1 MAQTLFLVG
10 KKLLTKNLPIY
21 TKFLF
26 STTKVFSKSLFGRYK
41 TFRAKFEQ
49 EHIDKIINLK
59 RRLRKLKIQFKAK
72 SKESEIIKKFRSL
85 EIKGFL
91 IKRSIKFK
99 SGLNNLNLIK
109 EKINPGLSL
118 NSLKTFNTN
127 NILPKLNELNQNIKK
142 GHSLLAEYV
151 KTAYQLI
158 DKTIHSPKFNKFL
171 ILVFFLFG
179 AVIVEDQLDKI
190 KITQKVPGDEKAVN
204 INATADT
211 DLVFEYDYELT
222 TKTKILKYIIH
233 PAFASDE
240 NQPQLVLTDHDGKKH
255 NPEFIVDREGEKS
268 FSVRIAQ
275 NKIPP
280 GAYEAL
286 LEVYKDGVYY
296 QQEKDFTYGVLSVN
310 TNKATFIPGEEI
322 TLNMGA
328 LKYDGHTICDADLE
342 LKITSPSG
350 KESNPE
356 VKQSGFCERD
366 NVTNVPDYL
375 ATHKADEVGKHKM
388 TLVNKDNGYQ
398 IEDFYEV
405 QAEVPYSI
413 ERKGPSRIYPFVA
426 YPMEITVIAN
436 QDFIGKITERVPK
449 GFLIKGFETT
459 SEETWQTITWDVDLK
474 KGENTTYSYFFDA
487 PDISPFLYLTGPLSI
502 GDYQE
507 VRMWQIASDADGSG
521 TNVVVPT
528 GVLMGSTDQ
537 TFTFT
542 YDPSEILNSGELA
555 IKVPTSRGWSTPQ
568 GSAGTA
574 GYTTVS
580 GSGNTTIGDVLV
592 SGDST
597 SQGVWTLTED
607 DSDMCNTTASPFVD
621 TTTKKEGAG
630 AIQCDNS
637 SSALPDD
644 TDTFSFDATA
654 QNWSSYTQISF
665 WLRSTKALTSAAGI
679 DFGYDNNAIFGS
691 PVAIFDT
698 GTVSANTWTYFVFDM
713 TGTRTGITAFGL
725 ICDTTGCDNNTFWL
739 DEVMVGPG
747 SPTFVANGPDVDIR
761 ARFLDLASRDTVTV
775 TYGAGGGTG
784 GADVPSTSGIDEFTT
799 RTRFD
804 AGGTLTNISSHPT
817 VNVASP
823 AIDISGTCKQD
834 DQTTNCT
841 DTGTIK
847 VAINGSIQ
855 AQVQNTVAGTWTISG
870 LTSPNNGDVITVFID
885 GAGEADEA
893 VAVTTYDGSGN
904 VAGVELIEQRLSIG
918 NSDNRTITNANLS
931 QYDNSISADED
942 IFYDVDASNDLTLND
957 TSKSSAEI
965 YIKSGNTYRPDS
977 VSSGNVTTKALR
989 ITGTFTADGNTI
1001 TLTGGNTALL
1011 TTGGTLNEN
1020 TSTFKY
1026 TSSSYTTVTAET
1038 YYHLN
1043 LQPSSAGGPT
1053 YVLNS
1058 GTLSTRNLTIGDGTN
1073 PVTIDWTS
1081 QDPTINVGGNFT
1093 LNNNSTWTKSDT
1105 ATMTFNGAVT
1115 PVTLTD
1121 NNSTKQDLGKIAID
1135 GPKEVDLGTSITVES
1150 MNVTVGDTLDLQ
1162 SSGYTLKIT
1171 GSGTGGSRPLIKDGI
1186 ITIGNSTIIYSGTS
1200 TTEIQSN
1207 YSTSYYNL
1215 TLDQAGTTFT
1225 TSDILRISN
1234 IFLIENGNYS
1244 PGNSTELMGSGT
1256 PFVVNGTFTSGNN
1269 DVKYSYSG
1277 ASNTNITLVDYYNL
1291 IIADSFTTTARTFI
1305 VPTGTLNIFNDF
1317 TLGTPNGTTNLI
1329 LDVDTYDPLIN
1340 VTGDMWIQTRGTY
1353 SAASNQASPLSVT
1366 GNFTNNGTFTHNNGK
1381 VILDSA
1387 VDTSQSL
1394 NGTISFHTLEIA
1406 TGDREVKLGTTGSKS
1421 IVANG
1426 SFTLTGTDCSNML
1439 RFRTSTSGV
1448 QATLAID
1455 TSATASVS
1463 HVDLQ
1468 DINLT
1473 TKSVTAGNSVN
1484 SGNNSANWTIS
1495 PNGCIGTSTNQD
1507 TTGSSFQRK
1516 VIYDD
1521 QNSRYWSFNHDG
1533 DEIEVKYSSDEGST
1547 WTNPATTASGRLPYD
1562 TNDFSVW
1569 WISMSTVEYVVVAVA
1584 DGGSIKLRQGTLSG
1598 TDVTW
1603 DTDVSLAMDETGTY
1617 SRPYVSFDSANHI
1630 WVGAT
1635 YYDGSDYVYKTVV
1648 SAEAASTDPSTWT
1661 WTTTPHQLSNTQT
1674 SSNVYGTITALSSED
1689 MYATFVV
1696 DTELLGCR
1704 WDDSDTMW
1712 EDGTGASC
1720 LPTLG
1725 GGGEAEYFNSL
1736 QDGLVAHWE
1745 MNEAS
1750 WNGTTGEVVDSTLS
1764 NYDGTSSGGATT
1776 AGSGFGRSGSFAG
1789 DNDYINAG
1797 DITELNSAS
1806 AFSVSQWVNVTNILS
1821 SDRIFHKAI
1830 DGNNDI
1836 SIAPYYQSGPRIYFE
1851 VGNGSN
1857 SYGYFAL
1864 SGEVSNS
1871 EWANITVVFDG
1882 SGSTNEDRA
1891 KLYINGV
1898 QKTMTYT
1905 GTIPATTANLS
1916 ANNLY
1921 LGSGNST
1928 EYFTGNLDDV
1938 RIYNRALTSEEVAK
1952 LYQYAPE
1959 SVNID
1964 DASDFGAL
1972 GEGNAQTVR
1981 TNSGILYSFINDSES
1996 CEMWKST
2003 DGVLWSIAGSAK
2015 SCSINS
2021 ETAIA
2026 INASTTIHVLW
2037 NDNGLNQG
2045 LKHDTFS
2052 TATDSF
2058 AGLDTIISTNVGGIV
2073 HNALNIAVNGVG
2085 EPHVVYELEDGFE
2098 STLRYDN
2105 KVDGTWNSSAN
2116 ISIVTSGGTT
2126 QMSYTNILINESN
2139 LPEII
2144 FYDLSVNTIIGVAA
2158 NSPDPTA
2165 WSYFNIDTSG
2175 FEPSAAVDTLTG
2187 YTWVAYR
2194 DSGNTLSLAKFSGTD
2209 YSGWSTGGN
2218 WSYITSNTNVV
2229 SEPKVVPIGGTIYVF
2244 YENDQDDIAY
2254 DIFDGTNWAGETVL
2268 HEGTFQD
2275 VKVKSSFEWNN
2286 YGPNKIDYIYSDG
2299 TDVYYDS
2306 LYLRRTPT
2314 NINDSSNFSEMMQA
2328 GQHIVRSSNGTLYT
2342 VLYVSGNCQ
2351 IWKSADNGGFWTQV
2365 DPADTPSC
2373 DGNTNLSIAIDASDK
2388 IYFTASNFVLQQRLY
2403 LVEVV
2408 NDQISNTLPIVFSS
2422 GATLNEIFNANV
2434 ALDSNQVPHISFGHY
2449 VDSLTQNY
2457 LKYSNFIGGGWNP
2470 TPVTIYTG
2478 DYFNFNMIMNDE
2490 DLVEFAYINT
2500 SGELIIKRADQND
2513 ASSFTDSYTIDSSV
2527 KYDYQNIGMA
2537 VDVDGNTWIAYTD
2550 EDGTSDYLNLVKHND
2565 SDGWTTWQSVIETTY
2580 IAIEPSISIIGS
2592 DVYVFY
2598 EDDQDDIVYDKYDS
2612 VAQTWSGETVLEM
2625 HGALQDVKP
2634 RWSYINNYDST
2645 GVAPVQTNTYY
2656 FDGSDVAASDPNGVW
2671 TNETNADDSDF
2682 STVATSTTK
2691 SEDNGLTN
2699 HISIEGTNVSG
2710 LGSIMSVK
2718 FRFHGKSGYTND
2730 FSSALDLLVDIYTD
2744 GGTSSGQFLGRI
2756 TKRDANSG
2764 WTDYLTLTAPSG
2776 GWSEEKISSLEA
2788 VIYNDIT
2795 LGSFDLIPELGM
2807 VEILVES
2814 TNTTSQS
2821 EIDYLYSDGTD
2832 VFYNRLLLSAGSVPG
2847 VQDSIVTGLS
2857 TGLHKN
2863 ISTVGQTIST
2873 IDYVHLAYVNSSG
2886 NIYYDRYDGDWDFT
2900 NASLDTNTDNTYLGL
2915 SKDTATSDLY
2925 LGYIGSTSD
2934 DIFTKKATYSAGP
2947 SWSWGTSSTLVTD
2960 STEIYTNYNAN
2971 NTGNGKVGAIYS
2983 IGDLSPYN
2991 IGWETVLSGSTNNV
3005 PTVENVVVNGASNI
3019 SLSAG
3024 STHNVSWTATITDLD
3039 GNAEIAGV
3047 TGKLYRSGV
3056 AGAESCT
3063 PDNNNCY
3070 ADAVC
3075 DLSGCSG
3082 NICTATCTVSMYFHA
3097 DATDANSTMPSEY
3110 WRGWMEATD
3119 SHSDTGS
3126 EFSATNAPDVESLSA
3141 LDIVTSIDYGLM
3153 LAGDSSL
3160 EKTTLV
3166 TNEGNIII
3174 DLELLGDS
3182 MCTDYPTCAG
3192 DSIAVGQQEYSMS
3205 TFTYGSGTDL
3215 TSSAFRIQFNLAKP
3229 TSSPSSQTK
3238 NLYWRLGLDPGQD
3251 VGVYDGMNTVLAKND
3266 NIP

>member
-1 MAQTLFLVG
+1 MAQTFFLVG

-26 STTKVFSKSLFGRYK
+26 KTTNLFSKNLVGCYK
-41 TFRAKFEQ
+41 TFRVKFE
-49 EHIDKIINLK
+49 EDHIGEIINIK
-59 RRLRKLKIQFKAK
+59 RRFRKFKIQFKAR
-72 SKESEIIKKFRSL
+72 SKENVKIKKLRDL
-85 EIKGFL
+85 EVMEFL
-91 IKRSIKFK
+91 FKRSIKFK
-99 SGLNNLNLIK
+99 SGFNNLNLIK
-109 EKINPGLSL
+109 ERLNLGLSL
-118 NSLKTFNTN
+118 NSLKSLNT
-127 NILPKLNELNQNIKK
+127 ILPKLNKINQSIKK
-142 GHSLLAEYV
+142 VYSLLSEFV
-151 KTAYQLI
+151 KTGYQLI
-158 DKTIHSPKFNKFL
+158 DKTIHSPNFNKLL

-179 AVIVEDQLDKI
+179 AFIVEDQLDRI

-204 INATADT
+204 INATVDT
-211 DLVFEYDYELT
+211 DLVFEYDYELS

-240 NQPQLVLTDHDGKKH
+240 NQPQLVLTDYDGKKL
-255 NPEFIVDREGEKS
+255 NPQFVVDREGEKS
-268 FSVRIAQ
+268 FSVRIAR

-322 TLNMGA
+322 ILNMGA
-328 LKYDGHTICDADLE
+328 LKFDGHTICDADLE

-375 ATHKADEVGKHKM
+375 ASHKADEVGKHKM
-388 TLVNKDNGYQ
+388 SLVNKDNGYQ

-405 QAEVPYSI
+405 RAEVPYSI

-474 KGENTTYSYFFDA
+474 KGENATYSYFFDA

-537 TFTFT
+537 TFTFA

-679 DFGYDNNAIFGS
+679 DLGYDNNAIFGS

-713 TGTRTGITAFGL
+713 TGTRTAITAFGL

-761 ARFLDLASRDTVTV
+761 ARFLDLASTDTVTV
-775 TYGAGGGTG
+775 TYGAGGRTT

-977 VSSGNVTTKALR
+977 ASSGNVTTKALR

-1135 GPKEVDLGTSITVES
+1135 GPKEVDLGSSVTLQS
-1150 MNVTVGDTLDLQ
+1150 MNVIAGDTLDLQ

-1171 GSGTGGSRPLIKDGI
+1171 GSGNGVSRPFDVSGTLTEG
-1186 ITIGNSTIIYSGTS
+1186 TNSTVEFTGTS
-1200 TTEIQSN
+1200 ATEIQAET
-1207 YSTSYYNL
+1207 YHNL
-1215 TLDQAGTTFT
+1215 TLNQTGTTFT
-1225 TSDILRISN
+1225 SSGTLSIAGVFTINSGTFNAGSN
-1234 IFLIENGNYS
+1234 TINLN
-1244 PGNSTELMGSGT
+1244 GSGT
-1256 PFVVNGTFTSGNN
+1256 PLVINGTFTESTSTLNYNGI
-1269 DVKYSYSG
+1269 ST
-1277 ASNTNITLVDYYNL
+1277 TNIVSDTYYNL
-1291 IIADSFTTTARTFI
+1291 GVGNTPLSSSVNYAPQIGSINVLSNLSVGTVSGTGVATFNVDTNDSVI
-1305 VPTGTLNIFNDF
+1305 DVG
-1317 TLGTPNGTTNLI
+1317 GNLI
-1329 LDVDTYDPLIN
+1329 IN
-1340 VTGDMWIQTRGTY
+1340 SQGSY
-1353 SAASNQASPLSVT
+1353 SASSNHAAPLSVA
-1366 GNFTNNGTFTHNNGK
+1366 GDFTNNGTFTHNDGK

-1394 NGTISFHTLEIA
+1394 NGAVSFHTLEIA
-1406 TGDREVKLGTTGSKS
+1406 TGDREVKLGTAGTKS

-1426 SFTLTGTDCSNML
+1426 SLTLTGTDCSNMM
-1439 RFRTSTSGV
+1439 RFRTSANGV
-1448 QATLAID
+1448 QATLAVD
-1455 TSATASVS
+1455 VSASASVS

-1533 DEIEVKYSSDEGST
+1533 DEIEVKYSADEGST

-1569 WISMSTVEYVVVAVA
+1569 WRSISTVEYIVVAVA

-1603 DTDVSLAMDETGTY
+1603 DTDVSLAMDEAGTY
-1617 SRPYVSFDSANHI
+1617 SKPYISFDSANHI

-1635 YYDGSDYVYKTVV
+1635 YNDGSDYVYKTVV

-1661 WTTTPHQLSNTQT
+1661 WTATPFQLSNAQT
-1674 SSNVYGTITALSSED
+1674 SSNVYGTITALSNED

-1696 DTELLGCR
+1696 DTLLLGCR

-1720 LPTLG
+1720 LPTIG
-1725 GGGEAEYFNSL
+1725 GGGESEYFDSL
-1736 QDGLVAHWE
+1736 EEGLVGYWK
-1745 MNEAS
+1745 MNEVS
-1750 WNGTTGEVVDSTLS
+1750 WNGTSGEVVDQTLN
-1764 NYDGTSSGGATT
+1764 NYDGTRIGDATT
-1776 AGSGFGRSGSFAG
+1776 ISSGFGKSGTFDGTG
-1789 DNDYINAG
+1789 DYVSMGNVLNFG
-1797 DITELNSAS
+1797 DSTDFTLSA
-1806 AFSVSQWVNVTNILS
+1806 WVNRTTFTGDDQIIAKRNSESTAEVGYLLWV
-1821 SDRIFHKAI
+1821 
-1830 DGNNDI
+1830 DGNDG
-1836 SIAPYYQSGPRIYFE
+1836 SGDLDDVRFM
-1851 VGNGSN
+1851 VSDGSDE
-1857 SYGYFAL
+1857 FL
-1864 SGEVSNS
+1864 IETTTTMTTSGWNLV
-1871 EWANITVVFDG
+1871 TVVFDDD
-1882 SGSTNEDRA
+1882 SATNSTI
-1891 KLYINGV
+1891 YINGV
-1898 QKTMTYT
+1898 DSKSSTT
-1905 GTIPATTANLS
+1905 GTIADVNSLINSVNFTIGAESDAGEPWNGYIDEVRVYDRAITA
-1916 ANNLY
+1916 
-1921 LGSGNST
+1921 
-1928 EYFTGNLDDV
+1928 
-1938 RIYNRALTSEEVAK
+1938 EEVAK
-1952 LYQYAPE
+1952 LYQLQSDY
-1959 SVNID
+1959 VNIN
-1964 DASDFGAL
+1964 DASDFGSLSAA
-1972 GEGNAQTVR
+1972 GRQVVR
-1981 TNSGILYSFINDSES
+1981 TKSGVLYSFVNDGGI
-1996 CEMWKST
+1996 CEMWKSA
-2003 DGVLWSIAGSAK
+2003 DGLNWVLMALETCKQDRPLSIAIDS
-2015 SCSINS
+2015 SN
-2021 ETAIA
+2021 
-2026 INASTTIHVLW
+2026 TIHATYVL
-2037 NDNGLNQG
+2037 DNLTDQLWYVTYATGVDLFNTPEQVG
-2045 LKHDTFS
+2045 SSDTLGTVNELDIVIDSSDKPHITFS
-2052 TATDSF
+2052 SASLSSRVYYNNRVGTAWLSNSVIIETISGGGRSNSITISDEDIPEISYINTADNDLTLALGSDNNPDSAGQWTLQDVDTDVN
-2058 AGLDTIISTNVGGIV
+2058 DT
-2073 HNALNIAVNGVG
+2073 
-2085 EPHVVYELEDGFE
+2085 
-2098 STLRYDN
+2098 DN
-2105 KVDGTWNSSAN
+2105 QRGTS
-2116 ISIVTSGGTT
+2116 SIV
-2126 QMSYTNILINESN
+2126 N
-2139 LPEII
+2139 
-2144 FYDLSVNTIIGVAA
+2144 
-2158 NSPDPTA
+2158 
-2165 WSYFNIDTSG
+2165 
-2175 FEPSAAVDTLTG
+2175 TLTG
-2187 YTWVAYR
+2187 DTWTAYI
-2194 DSGNTLSLAKFSGTD
+2194 DSNNYIALAKHADADS
-2209 YSGWSTGGN
+2209 WST
-2218 WSYITSNTNVV
+2218 WTTITSNTNAGY
-2229 SEPKVVPIGGTIYVF
+2229 EPSLVIAGNGDVYVF
-2244 YENDQDDIAY
+2244 YQEDSTDQKIAY
-2254 DIFDGTNWAGETVL
+2254 DVYDGTSWAGETILQTPGNGVD
-2268 HEGTFQD
+2268 FRD

-2286 YGPNKIDYIYSDG
+2286 YGPNKIDYLYSDG

-2306 LYLRRTPT
+2306 LYLSKSPT
-2314 NINDSSNFSEMMQA
+2314 NVDDTSDFGELSISGRQILRDSK
-2328 GQHIVRSSNGTLYT
+2328 GTLYT
-2342 VLYVSGNCQ
+2342 IIAADPYIE
-2351 IWKSADNGGFWTQV
+2351 IWGSTNGGNNWTRRHGATV
-2365 DPADTPSC
+2365 GPSITYPASIAMVMDSNDMIHFVYAQWKPGDSSYDILYSNFDTV
-2373 DGNTNLSIAIDASDK
+2373 TNLYLSTAQTLDSDAA
-2388 IYFTASNFVLQQRLY
+2388 ASNS
-2403 LVEVV
+2403 EVA
-2408 NDQISNTLPIVFSS
+2408 IS
-2422 GATLNEIFNANV
+2422 
-2434 ALDSNQVPHISFGHY
+2434 LDSNNVLHVVY
-2449 VDSLTQNY
+2449 
-2457 LKYSNFIGGGWNP
+2457 
-2470 TPVTIYTG
+2470 
-2478 DYFNFNMIMNDE
+2478 
-2490 DLVEFAYINT
+2490 
-2500 SGELIIKRADQND
+2500 RD
-2513 ASSFTDSYTIDSSV
+2513 ASQLSYKNNVTGTWATTVQVENTANTIGLDITISDENIPEISYIQTTDQDLTAAQGNLNNATSFTLY
-2527 KYDYQNIGMA
+2527 
-2537 VDVDGNTWIAYTD
+2537 DVDASVFSAATRA
-2550 EDGTSDYLNLVKHND
+2550 GTSIGIDITGNSWITYID
-2565 SDGWTTWQSVIETTY
+2565 SDGDIALAKHSDGSTWDSAGNWTVNTDKTSDGF
-2580 IAIEPSISIIGS
+2580 EPSINIDGS
-2592 DVYVFY
+2592 NIYIFY
-2598 EDDQDDIVYDKYDS
+2598 QNDQDDIVYDKFNGSSWQGDE
-2612 VAQTWSGETVLEM
+2612 VVEM
-2625 HGALQDVKP
+2625 HDGLQDLKT
-2634 RWSYINNYDST
+2634 RWSYINNFDSSGT
-2645 GVAPVQTNTYY
+2645 ANYQTQSFH
-2656 FDGSDVAASDPNGVW
+2656 FDASDAALVNHNSAW
-2671 TNETNADDSDF
+2671 TADSNVFDSSSDSDGYTQVTG
-2682 STVATSTTK
+2682 STNS
-2691 SEDNGLTN
+2691 NYLLG
-2699 HISIEGTNVSG
+2699 EGTNAPISG
-2710 LGSIMSVK
+2710 GTINNVQVRIRTGISWSSEQMEGSAAVYTNGLAELLGTAYVNSP
-2718 FRFHGKSGYTND
+2718 SGYAVWGPYQT
-2730 FSSALDLLVDIYTD
+2730 LDT
-2744 GGTSSGQFLGRI
+2744 
-2756 TKRDANSG
+2756 
-2764 WTDYLTLTAPSG
+2764 PSG
-2776 GWSEEKISSLEA
+2776 GWTWQKVNDLEVKIYGTI
-2788 VIYNDIT
+2788 VGNDGFSAAHIEVKV
-2795 LGSFDLIPELGM
+2795 F
-2807 VEILVES
+2807 S
-2814 TNTTSQS
+2814 TNTASQN

-2832 VFYNRLLLSAGSVPG
+2832 VFYNRLLLGTGSVPG

-2900 NASLDTNTDNTYLGL
+2900 NASLDANTDNTYLGL
-2915 SKDTATSDLY
+2915 SKDTATNDVY

-2934 DIFTKKATYSAGP
+2934 DIFTKKATYSVGP
-2947 SWSWGTSSTLVTD
+2947 SWSWGTSTTLVTD
-2960 STEIYTNYNAN
+2960 ASEIFTNYNTN
-2971 NTGNGKVGAIYS
+2971 NTGNGKIGAIYS

-2991 IGWETVLSGSTNNV
+2991 IGWETVLSGTTNNA
-3005 PTVENVVVNGASNI
+3005 PTVSNVVVNGGSNI
-3019 SLSAG
+3019 SLTSG
-3024 STHNVSWTATITDLD
+3024 STHNVSWTSTVTDLD
-3039 GNAEIAGV
+3039 GYAEITGV

-3075 DLSGCSG
+3075 DLTSCSG
-3082 NICTATCTVSMYFHA
+3082 NTCTATCTAAMYFHA

-3141 LDIVTSIDYGLM
+3141 LDIVSSIDYGLM
-3153 LAGDSSL
+3153 LAGDSSS

-3166 TNEGNIII
+3166 TNEGNIIL

-3205 TFTYGSGTDL
+3205 TFTYGSGTNL
-3215 TSSAFRIQFNLAKP
+3215 TASAFRIQFNLAKP
-3229 TSSPSSQTK
+3229 TTSPSTQTK
-3238 NLYWRLGLDPGQD
+3238 NLYWRLGLDLGQNL
-3251 VGVYDGMNTVLAKND
+3251 GEYDGVNTVLAKND

>member
-1 MAQTLFLVG
+1 MAQTFFLVG
-10 KKLLTKNLPIY
+10 KKFLTKNLPIY
-21 TKFLF
+21 TTFLF
-26 STTKVFSKSLFGRYK
+26 KTTNLFSKNLVGRYK
-41 TFRAKFEQ
+41 TFRVKFE
-49 EHIDKIINLK
+49 EDHIGEIINIK
-59 RRLRKLKIQFKAK
+59 RRFRKFKIQFKAR
-72 SKESEIIKKFRSL
+72 SKENVKIKKLRDL
-85 EIKGFL
+85 EVMEFL
-91 IKRSIKFK
+91 FKRSIKFK

-109 EKINPGLSL
+109 ERLNLGLSL
-118 NSLKTFNTN
+118 NSLKSLNT
-127 NILPKLNELNQNIKK
+127 ILPKLNKINLSIKK
-142 GHSLLAEYV
+142 VYSLLSEFV
-151 KTAYQLI
+151 KTGYQLI
-158 DKTIHSPKFNKFL
+158 DKTIHSPNFNKLL

-179 AVIVEDQLDKI
+179 AFIVEDQLDRI

-211 DLVFEYDYELT
+211 DLVFEYDYELS

-240 NQPQLVLTDHDGKKH
+240 NQPQLVLTDYDGKKL
-255 NPEFIVDREGEKS
+255 NPQFVVDREGEKS
-268 FSVRIAQ
+268 FSVRIAR

-328 LKYDGHTICDADLE
+328 LKHDGHTICDADLE

-375 ATHKADEVGKHKM
+375 ASHKAEGVGKHKM

-405 QAEVPYSI
+405 RAEVPYSI

-542 YDPSEILNSGELA
+542 YDPSEVLNSGELA

-580 GSGNTTIGDVLV
+580 GSGNTTIGNVLV

-630 AIQCDNS
+630 AIQCNNS

-644 TDTFSFDATA
+644 TDTFSFDASA

-713 TGTRTGITAFGL
+713 TGTRTAITAFGL
-725 ICDTTGCDNNTFWL
+725 ICDTTGCDSNTFWL

-761 ARFLDLASRDTVTV
+761 ARFLDLASTDTVTV
-775 TYGAGGGTG
+775 TYGAGGGTS

-931 QYDNSISADED
+931 QYDNSVSADED

-977 VSSGNVTTKALR
+977 TSSGNITTKALR
-989 ITGTFTADGNTI
+989 IVGILIADGNTI
-1001 TLTGGNTALL
+1001 NLTGGGSPLVI
-1011 TTGGTLNEN
+1011 TGGTLNED

-1026 TSSSYTTVTAET
+1026 TSNSNVSVAELT
-1038 YYHLN
+1038 YHN
-1043 LQPSSAGGPT
+1043 LEIKPSAVGNPT
-1053 YVLNS
+1053 YIMDSS
-1058 GTLSTRNLTIGDGTN
+1058 GNQLIMNDISIGDGTN
-1073 PVTIDWTS
+1073 PVSIDWIS
-1081 QDPTINVGGNFT
+1081 SGGFSTIRGNIT
-1093 LNNNSTWTKSDT
+1093 LNNNSTWIKNNQETILGGTNSI
-1105 ATMTFNGAVT
+1105 VI
-1115 PVTLTD
+1115 TD
-1121 NNSTKQDLGKIAID
+1121 NNSTKQDLGILEANKT
-1135 GPKEVDLGTSITVES
+1135 VQLGSSITLTRINIGETGAL
-1150 MNVTVGDTLDLQ
+1150 NLQ
-1162 SSGYTLKIT
+1162 SSGYNLKIT
-1171 GSGTGGSRPLIKDGI
+1171 GSGTGSSRPFI
-1186 ITIGNSTIIYSGTS
+1186 ISGNLNEGTNSTIEYAGGSA
-1200 TTEIQSN
+1200 TEIQAETYN
-1207 YSTSYYNL
+1207 NL
-1215 TLDQAGTTFT
+1215 TLNQTGTTFT
-1225 TSDILRISN
+1225 SSGNLTITDIFTINAGTFNAGGNLILLQGTS
-1234 IFLIENGNYS
+1234 
-1244 PGNSTELMGSGT
+1244 T
-1256 PFVVNGTFTSGNN
+1256 PFIINGTFTPSTST
-1269 DVKYSYSG
+1269 VKYNVYDDISIP
-1277 ASNTNITLVDYYNL
+1277 ALNYYNL
-1291 IIADSFTTTARTFI
+1291 EVGTSLGLTNVTYTLNS
-1305 VPTGTLNIFNDF
+1305 GTLNVSNNLTIGSTAPSTLVFDINTNDAEV
-1317 TLGTPNGTTNLI
+1317 TVEGDI
-1329 LDVDTYDPLIN
+1329 LVNTY
-1340 VTGDMWIQTRGTY
+1340 GTY
-1353 SAASNQASPLSVT
+1353 SASSNQAAPLSVA
-1366 GNFTNNGTFTHNNGK
+1366 GDFTNNGTFTHNDGK

-1394 NGTISFHTLEIA
+1394 NGAVSFHTLEIA
-1406 TGDREVKLGTTGSKS
+1406 TGDREVKLGTAGTKS

-1426 SFTLTGTDCSNML
+1426 SLTLTGTDCSNMM
-1439 RFRTSTSGV
+1439 RFRTSANGV
-1448 QATLAID
+1448 QATLAVD
-1455 TSATASVS
+1455 VSASASVS

-1569 WISMSTVEYVVVAVA
+1569 WRSISTVEYIVVAVA

-1603 DTDVSLAMDETGTY
+1603 DTDVSIAMDETGTY
-1617 SRPYVSFDSANHI
+1617 SRPYISFDSANHI

-1635 YYDGSDYVYKTVV
+1635 YNDGSDYVYKTVV

-1661 WTTTPHQLSNTQT
+1661 WTTTPYQLSNAQT
-1674 SSNVYGTITALSSED
+1674 SLNVYGTLTALSSED

-1696 DTELLGCR
+1696 DTGLLGCR

-1720 LPTLG
+1720 LPTIG
-1725 GGGEAEYFNSL
+1725 GGGESEYFDSL
-1736 QDGLVAHWE
+1736 EEGLVGYWK
-1745 MNEAS
+1745 MNEVS
-1750 WNGTTGEVVDSTLS
+1750 WNGTSGEVVDQTLN
-1764 NYDGTSSGGATT
+1764 NYDGTRIGDATT
-1776 AGSGFGRSGSFAG
+1776 ISSGFGKSGTFDGTG
-1789 DNDYINAG
+1789 DYVSMGNVLNFG
-1797 DITELNSAS
+1797 DSTDFTLSA
-1806 AFSVSQWVNVTNILS
+1806 WVNRTTFTGDDQIIAKRNSESTAEVGYLLWV
-1821 SDRIFHKAI
+1821 
-1830 DGNNDI
+1830 DGNDG
-1836 SIAPYYQSGPRIYFE
+1836 SGDLDDVRFM
-1851 VGNGSN
+1851 VSDGSDE
-1857 SYGYFAL
+1857 FL
-1864 SGEVSNS
+1864 IETTTTMTTSGWNLV
-1871 EWANITVVFDG
+1871 TVVFDDD
-1882 SGSTNEDRA
+1882 SATNSTI
-1891 KLYINGV
+1891 YINGV
-1898 QKTMTYT
+1898 DSKSSTT
-1905 GTIPATTANLS
+1905 GTIADV
-1916 ANNLY
+1916 
-1921 LGSGNST
+1921 NSLINSVN
-1928 EYFTGNLDDV
+1928 FTIGAESDAGEPWNGYIDEV
-1938 RIYNRALTSEEVAK
+1938 RVYDRAITGEEVAK
-1952 LYQYAPE
+1952 LYQLQPD

-1972 GEGNAQTVR
+1972 RNTGRQLVR
-1981 TNSGILYSFINDSES
+1981 TKSGVLYSFVNDSGR

-2003 DGVLWSIAGSAK
+2003 DGIVWVGWDSETCKQDRPVSIAIDS
-2015 SCSINS
+2015 ND
-2021 ETAIA
+2021 
-2026 INASTTIHVLW
+2026 TIHATYIVDDSFSDQLW
-2037 NDNGLNQG
+2037 YVTYLTGVDLFNTPEQVGSSDTLLNISYLDITIDSSNKPHIAFLVEFLSSEVYYNNRVSTAWLTNSVMIETISGAGHSSSITINDEDIPEISFINGLDNDLTIALGSDNNPDSAGQWTLQDVDTDVNDTMNQ
-2045 LKHDTFS
+2045 
-2052 TATDSF
+2052 
-2058 AGLDTIISTNVGGIV
+2058 
-2073 HNALNIAVNGVG
+2073 
-2085 EPHVVYELEDGFE
+2085 
-2098 STLRYDN
+2098 R
-2105 KVDGTWNSSAN
+2105 GTSS
-2116 ISIVTSGGTT
+2116 
-2126 QMSYTNILINESN
+2126 L
-2139 LPEII
+2139 
-2144 FYDLSVNTIIGVAA
+2144 VNTITG
-2158 NSPDPTA
+2158 DTWTA
-2165 WSYFNIDTSG
+2165 Y
-2175 FEPSAAVDTLTG
+2175 VDINN
-2187 YTWVAYR
+2187 YIA
-2194 DSGNTLSLAKFSGTD
+2194 LAKHADADS
-2209 YSGWSTGGN
+2209 WST
-2218 WSYITSNTNVV
+2218 WTTITSNTNAGY
-2229 SEPKVVPIGGTIYVF
+2229 EPSLVIAGNGDVYVF

-2254 DIFDGTNWAGETVL
+2254 DVYDGTDWAGETVL
-2268 HEGTFQD
+2268 HEGTFQN
-2275 VKVKSSFEWNN
+2275 VKVKSAFEWNN
-2286 YGPNKIDYIYSDG
+2286 YGPNTIDYIYSDG

-2306 LYLRRTPT
+2306 LYLRRSPT
-2314 NINDSSNFSEMMQA
+2314 NVDDVSDFGTMPGAGRQIIRSSSGVLYNFLNDGGNCEMWKSIDGTNWTLTDNEQCDSGGPIAAAIDSDDNIQVIYPDNAVQNLIESTTYSIDTDTFGTTIQLSGNNNLLLQELALTIDQNGEVHIAWVEQGTFSGAYSVKYKNKTNNIWQTSVQIASGTPQPTGDVDITINDSNIPE
-2328 GQHIVRSSNGTLYT
+2328 IVFLRANGTLNA
-2342 VLYVSGNCQ
+2342 VVGNQ
-2351 IWKSADNGGFWTQV
+2351 
-2365 DPADTPSC
+2365 
-2373 DGNTNLSIAIDASDK
+2373 TN
-2388 IYFTASNFVLQQRLY
+2388 
-2403 LVEVV
+2403 
-2408 NDQISNTLPIVFSS
+2408 
-2422 GATLNEIFNANV
+2422 AT
-2434 ALDSNQVPHISFGHY
+2434 
-2449 VDSLTQNY
+2449 
-2457 LKYSNFIGGGWNP
+2457 
-2470 TPVTIYTG
+2470 
-2478 DYFNFNMIMNDE
+2478 
-2490 DLVEFAYINT
+2490 
-2500 SGELIIKRADQND
+2500 
-2513 ASSFTDSYTIDSSV
+2513 SFTNYQVDSSV
-2527 KYDYQNIGMA
+2527 NITDGQRIPSIA
-2537 VDVDGNTWIAYTD
+2537 VSPETGDTWIAYVESSTNYVTLAKHEGATWTSNWSNITSKTD
-2550 EDGTSDYLNLVKHND
+2550 VGY
-2565 SDGWTTWQSVIETTY
+2565 
-2580 IAIEPSISIIGS
+2580 EPSIAIYGS
-2592 DVYVFY
+2592 DIYVIY
-2598 EDDQDDIVYDKYDS
+2598 KDDQDDVVYDIYNGTS
-2612 VAQTWSGETVLEM
+2612 WNGETVLES
-2625 HGALQDVKP
+2625 HGVLQDVKTK
-2634 RWSYINNYDST
+2634 WSYVNNYDST

-2656 FDGSDVAASDPNGVW
+2656 IDNSDNCTAGSSCQDPDSVWTDDANAFDGDNSTYAYATALGSST
-2671 TNETNADDSDF
+2671 TNYLRADGTNAP
-2682 STVATSTTK
+2682 STTST
-2691 SEDNGLTN
+2691 
-2699 HISIEGTNVSG
+2699 IV
-2710 LGSIMSVK
+2710 SVK
-2718 FRFHGKSGYTND
+2718 ARAYGYSVSPSDTYIRVN
-2730 FSSALDLLVDIYTD
+2730 
-2744 GGTSSGQFLGRI
+2744 TSSGYNDLYLSV
-2756 TKRDANSG
+2756 NSPS
-2764 WTDYLTLTAPSG
+2764 WTSYTTLTTPSG
-2776 GWSEEKISSLEA
+2776 GWTWNEVQSISTRIWNEANVENHYIGKI
-2788 VIYNDIT
+2788 
-2795 LGSFDLIPELGM
+2795 
-2807 VEILVES
+2807 EILVES
-2814 TNTTSQS
+2814 TNPDAQN

-2832 VFYNRLLLSAGSVPG
+2832 VFYNRLLLGAASVPG
-2847 VQDSIVTGLS
+2847 VQDSIVTGLP

-2900 NASLDTNTDNTYLGL
+2900 NASLDANTDNTYLGL
-2915 SKDTATSDLY
+2915 SKDTATNDVY

-2934 DIFTKKATYSAGP
+2934 DIFTKKSTYSAGP
-2947 SWSWGTSSTLVTD
+2947 SWSWGTSTTLVTD
-2960 STEIYTNYNAN
+2960 ATEIFTNYNAN

-2991 IGWETVLSGSTNNV
+2991 IGWETVLSGTTNNA
-3005 PTVENVVVNGASNI
+3005 PTISNVVVNGASNI
-3019 SLSAG
+3019 SLTAG

-3056 AGAESCT
+3056 AGAEACT

-3075 DLSGCSG
+3075 DLTGCSG
-3082 NICTATCTVSMYFHA
+3082 NTCTATCTAAMYFHA

-3153 LAGDSSL
+3153 LAGDSSS

-3166 TNEGNIII
+3166 TNEGNIIL

-3229 TSSPSSQTK
+3229 TASPSTQTK
-3238 NLYWRLGLDPGQD
+3238 NLYWRLGLDLGQNL
-3251 VGVYDGMNTVLAKND
+3251 GEYDGVNTVLAKND